1 MILRNAA
8 ALALWA
14 LGCAAVG
21 QQSEDAAQDR
31 IESKAQSA
39 SESTPQRVVEQAV
52 AVLEGREGKDTD
64 SDLQSAWCL
73 GVMLPQ
79 QDTAEKTH
87 PGLVSCRNGNEWSP
101 PAMIT
106 VHGAQSGTSAQPLV
120 FGITSALAVN
130 RLLEGNYELSARST
144 GSIGGFSN
152 AFHRRSSA
160 FPGAADGLVI
170 SKDDAGNRLL
180 YGESANFPS
189 VLSGRV
195 TAPAQETEFTR
206 KLEQYVLLSE
216 TAGGGAGSGGG
227 SSRVAARPESPSTKA
242 GSSAPSSSAGR
253 PGSAN
258 GATSGGTVLTKDYT
272 ETVAVTR
279 RVTGIAFVPPAAP
292 AALGGYGLYSYV
304 LIDHRPSDEERAR
317 FRAFFVALLA
327 RPTAKSLVAAGV
339 PLKRINIT
347 ELLVNTMP
355 EESRLEKL
363 TAEEQ
368 SDWAIDHYD
377 YGRSAAILACLPGST
392 GEGPVI
398 VSLLEPVDVTKTP
411 HPVLIQDLS
420 HAQAPMM
427 NSYVAEFVLQ
437 ASRDQFWNQRALEQ
451 LSLQLRNLMEVA
463 ATGLGMSQE
472 AVESWLKMVK

>member
-1 MILRNAA
+1 MILRNAV

-14 LGCAAVG
+14 LSCAAVG
-21 QQSEDAAQDR
+21 QQPQDAAQSR
-31 IESKAQSA
+31 TESKAQSI
-39 SESTPQRVVEQAV
+39 SQSIPQRVVEQAV
-52 AVLEGREGKDTD
+52 AVLESREGKDTD
-64 SDLQSAWCL
+64 SDLESAWCL

-79 QDTAEKTH
+79 QDTAETH
-87 PGLVSCRNGNEWSP
+87 AGLVSCRNGNEWSP

-120 FGITSALAVN
+120 FGITSALAVD

-152 AFHRRSSA
+152 AFHRRSSG
-160 FPGAADGLVI
+160 FPAAADGLVI

-180 YGESANFPS
+180 YGESANFSS

-195 TAPAQETEFTR
+195 TAPAQEAEFTR
-206 KLEQYVLLSE
+206 KLERYVLLSE
-216 TAGGGAGSGGG
+216 TAGGGGGNSGT
-227 SSRVAARPESPSTKA
+227 AARPKSPSTA
-242 GSSAPSSSAGR
+242 GGSSAPTSSSDR
-253 PGSAN
+253 LGSAN
-258 GATSGGTVLTKDYT
+258 GEPTSGGTVLTKDYT
-272 ETVAVTR
+272 VTVAVTR
-279 RVTGIAFVPPAAP
+279 RVTGIAFVPPAA
-292 AALGGYGLYSYV
+292 AGALGGYGLYSYV

-339 PLKRINIT
+339 LVSRINIT
-347 ELLVNTMP
+347 ELLVSTAP
-355 EESRLEKL
+355 DESRLQKL

-463 ATGLGMSQE
+463 ATGLGMSRE